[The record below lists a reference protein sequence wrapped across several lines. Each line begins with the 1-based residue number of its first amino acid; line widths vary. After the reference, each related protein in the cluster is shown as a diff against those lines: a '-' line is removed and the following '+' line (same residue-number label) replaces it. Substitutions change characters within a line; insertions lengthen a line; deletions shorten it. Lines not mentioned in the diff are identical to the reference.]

1 MSSTKDMFKLVRD
14 FYSSGKTHKAF
25 CEQAGIRSSTFSYW
39 IKKYKLEKEPAKG
52 FVKIDTSQVSAPN
65 KELEITYPNG
75 VKVKADS
82 SDFSILSKLINLYQH
97 V

>member
-1 MSSTKDMFKLVRD
+1 MSSTKDMYKLVKD
-14 FYSSGKTHKAF
+14 FYSSGKTQKEF
-25 CEQAGIRSSTFSYW
+25 CKKAGIQPSTFNYW
-39 IKKYKLEKEPAKG
+39 IKKYKFENEPVKG
-52 FVKIDTSQVSAPN
+52 FVKIDTAVCCVPV

-75 VKVKADS
+75 VRVKADS